1 MAEQRRKLPP
11 MVNDRSLFTKAAPFG
26 NKEDPFYHSPSNRI
40 ANNYSPSSMRAASV
54 LFEEFPSVRGAGMGR
69 AAAAGDVQGCRGAE
83 GVDTG
88 CGAGKGCGVQRWRVT
103 GGADVASRG

>member
-69 AAAAGDVQGCRGAE
+69 AAAAGACRGA
-83 GVDTG
+83 GVHRGWTQG
-88 CGAGKGCGVQRWRVT
+88 LALVRLFRGVGYR
-103 GGADVASRG
+103 

>member
-69 AAAAGDVQGCRGAE
+69 AAAAGDVQGRRGRIQ
-83 GVDTG
+83 GVALARLFRG
-88 CGAGKGCGVQRWRVT
+88 VRVAGHRW
-103 GGADVASRG
+103 S